1 MGSLTI
7 GKIWD
12 WTMDF
17 AKTQVA
23 PWSGSGSTL
32 ENLLFNA
39 TPVGGYRALYGDP
52 KNEAD
57 IIKEQQE
64 QAAALAQQADIASKQ
79 AAADAIAK
87 AAADKVAADKAKAD
101 QEAEAAA
108 TLLAKRRR
116 ASSAYSQGEQGILG
130 AANVTRKTLLG
141 G

>member
-12 WTMDF
+12 WTKTF

-39 TPVGGYRALYGDP
+39 TPIGGYRALYGDP

-64 QAAALAQQADIASKQ
+64 LAAAQAQQADIASKQ
-79 AAADAIAK
+79 AAAAAAK

-116 ASSAYSQGEQGILG
+116 ASSAYSQGAQGILG

>member
-1 MGSLTI
+1 MGSAAI
-7 GKIWD
+7 GNIWN
-12 WTMDF
+12 W
-17 AKTQVA
+17 KA
-23 PWSGSGSTL
+23 PWS
-32 ENLLFNA
+32 
-39 TPVGGYRALYGDP
+39 
-52 KNEAD
+52 D
-57 IIKEQQE
+57 IIKVHQE
-64 QAAALAQQADIASKQ
+64 PADIASKQ

-116 ASSAYSQGEQGILG
+116 ASSAYSQGAQGILG